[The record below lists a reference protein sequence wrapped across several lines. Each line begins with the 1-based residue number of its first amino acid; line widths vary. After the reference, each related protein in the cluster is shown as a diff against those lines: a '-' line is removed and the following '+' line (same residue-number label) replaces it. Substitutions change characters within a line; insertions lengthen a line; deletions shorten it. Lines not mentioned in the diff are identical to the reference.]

1 MFTKRP
7 DGRLVDDVPPYRRI
21 MPYLM
26 RGRNESAVYF
36 EQHVDLTRTE
46 AFVAQFNAAHAD
58 TKITLFHVV
67 TWGIVRTLAEHPNL
81 NRFVAGG
88 RIYQRD
94 GIWLSYS
101 AKKVIAEGSP
111 VVVLKRRFDP
121 AQSFEAMVADM
132 WAELR
137 VGRSDEESTTDK
149 ELDVL
154 LRLPGLGLRALLAL
168 GRFADAIGL
177 LPRVFIEND
186 PMFAGVFVANLGSLK
201 MDAAFH
207 HLYEY
212 GNISI
217 FCVIGRT
224 HEEPVVVDGGVVPRR
239 TAVLRFSYD
248 ERVEDGLYAQHA
260 LTDFQRLVEDP
271 VAAGI
276 LGPGNG
282 KVAPTFDA
290 RG

>member
-1 MFTKRP
+1 MFTRRP
-7 DGRLVDDVPPYRRI
+7 DGRLVDDVAPYRRI

-36 EQHVDLTRTE
+36 EQHVDLARTE
-46 AFVAQFNAAHAD
+46 AFVKQFNAAHPE
-58 TKITLFHVV
+58 TRITLFHVV

-81 NRFVAGG
+81 NRFVGGG

-94 GIWLSYS
+94 GIWVSYS
-101 AKKVIAEGSP
+101 AKKVLAEGSP
-111 VVVLKRRFDP
+111 LVVLKRRFDP
-121 AQSFEAMVADM
+121 AQAFVDTVADM
-132 WAELR
+132 WGDLA

-168 GRFADAIGL
+168 ERLADALGL
-177 LPRVFIEND
+177 LPRAFVEKD
-186 PMFAGVFVANLGSLK
+186 PMFASVFVANLGSLK

-212 GNISI
+212 GNIPI

-224 HEEPVVVDGGVVPRR
+224 HAEPVVVDGSVVPRR
-239 TAVLRFSYD
+239 RAVLRFSYD

-260 LTDFQRLVEDP
+260 LADFQRLVEDP
-271 VAAGI
+271 VGAGI

-282 KVAPTFDA
+282 QVAPTFDTTT
-290 RG
+290 

>member
-7 DGRLVDDVPPYRRI
+7 DGRLVDDVAPYRRI

-46 AFVAQFNAAHAD
+46 AFVEQFNAAHPD
-58 TKITLFHVV
+58 TKITLFHLV
-67 TWGIVRTLAEHPNL
+67 TWGIVRTLADRPNL

-94 GIWLSYS
+94 GIWVSYA
-101 AKKVIAEGSP
+101 AKKVLAEGSP
-111 VVVLKRRFDP
+111 LVVLKRRFDP
-121 AQSFEAMVADM
+121 AQAFENMVADM
-132 WAELR
+132 WGDLR
-137 VGRSDEESTTDK
+137 VGRSDAESTTDK

-154 LRLPGLGLRALLAL
+154 LRLPGLGLRVFLAL
-168 GRFADAIGL
+168 ERLADALGL

-186 PMFAGVFVANLGSLK
+186 PMFASVMIANLGSLR

-212 GNISI
+212 GNIPV
-217 FCVIGRT
+217 FCVIGRS
-224 HEEPVVVDGGVVPRR
+224 HEEPVVVEGSVVPRR

-260 LTDFQRLVEDP
+260 LADFQRLVEDP

-290 RG
+290 TT